1 MEGGLKRDFAMVKR
15 DNTYTTNLIEPIV
28 RASVSDRWETAV
40 LEWDISDCEEDE
52 SAKTDCMCGHE
63 GIRYL
68 FYIRNRNNGTTFG
81 PIGSEC
87 IKKFGRKDLAS
98 DVDVQERMFKLY
110 EAITKGLRIELNT
123 TLFSRKF
130 LLYLCEQGAIDER
143 DYEFMLE
150 MFNKR
155 DKDAITFRQQSK
167 INAVLGFSIKPF
179 LQQRLAAKRK

>member
-1 MEGGLKRDFAMVKR
+1 MARRSSA
-15 DNTYTTNLIEPIV
+15 YTKNLIEPIV
-28 RASVSDRWETAV
+28 KASVSDRWKTAV

-52 SAKTDCMCGHE
+52 SAETDCMCGHE

-98 DVDVQERMFKLY
+98 EVDVQERMFRLY
-110 EAITKGLRIELNT
+110 EAITKGMRIELDAT
-123 TLFSRKF
+123 YFSRKF
-130 LLYLCEQGAIDER
+130 LLYLLEQKAMSEG
-143 DYEFMLE
+143 DYGFMLDMLFMLD

-155 DKDAITFRQQSK
+155 DKDSITYGQDRK
-167 INAVLGFSIKPF
+167 INAVIAFSIKPF
-179 LQQRLAAKRK
+179 LQRRIASKRK

>member
-1 MEGGLKRDFAMVKR
+1 MARRSSA
-15 DNTYTTNLIEPIV
+15 YTKNLIEPIV
-28 RASVSDRWETAV
+28 KASVSDRWKTAV

-52 SAKTDCMCGHE
+52 SAETDCMCGHE

-98 DVDVQERMFKLY
+98 EVDVQERMFRLY
-110 EAITKGLRIELNT
+110 EAITKGMRIEL
-123 TLFSRKF
+123 
-130 LLYLCEQGAIDER
+130 
-143 DYEFMLE
+143 EFMLD

-155 DKDAITFRQQSK
+155 DKDSITYGQDRK
-167 INAVLGFSIKPF
+167 INAVIAFSIKPF
-179 LQQRLAAKRK
+179 LQRRIASKRK